1 MNCKTFE
8 SMAHEIAREDLMNS
22 AEKTKGL
29 IHAESC
35 EHCRSILEN
44 QRYLSRW
51 FAEVA
56 RADSNVSAKPSTE
69 AVLLSAFRQQAQQPV
84 TEPAGSLVAFPAR
97 SQRFHWTV
105 AIAASL
111 VAAFAASAM
120 AFYVFESRS
129 SGSGNSPRNQGI
141 AVNPA
146 PQGESN
152 PGKEQQSASTP
163 KGEDVDPTA
172 NDNPGQKQLATIYP
186 VIGNAVKRPRAE
198 TTKPSSKLPKEEAYS
213 DQEVVTDFIP
223 VSYSSAMTPVE
234 SGRVMRIELPRSALA
249 SFGLPMGPGPA
260 SGRIKADVLVDE
272 FGTARAIRFVQ

>member
-29 IHAESC
+29 IHAENC

-69 AVLLSAFRQQAQQPV
+69 AILLSAFRQRAQQPG
-84 TEPAGSLVAFPAR
+84 TEPAGSFVAFPAR

-129 SGSGNSPRNQGI
+129 SGSGNSPQNHQI
-141 AVNPA
+141 AGNPA

-152 PGKEQQSASTP
+152 SGKEQQSASTT
-163 KGEDVDPTA
+163 KRNELDTTA
-172 NDNPGQKQLATIYP
+172 GDSGAKQSASFYP
-186 VIGNAVKRPRAE
+186 V
-198 TTKPSSKLPKEEAYS
+198 
-213 DQEVVTDFIP
+213 
-223 VSYSSAMTPVE
+223 
-234 SGRVMRIELPRSALA
+234 
-249 SFGLPMGPGPA
+249 
-260 SGRIKADVLVDE
+260 
-272 FGTARAIRFVQ
+272 